1 MQHDAGVRDLPTIG
15 VLILNRN
22 GSAWLPTIYG
32 SLRGQDYPNVRTYL
46 VDNGSEDNSVDMTR
60 ESYPEVTVLRL
71 PRNLGYC
78 MAYNVTM
85 PYAFADGC
93 DWVIWANND
102 VLLEPGC
109 LLALAET
116 ALSDSTIGVIGPAF
130 FAWDCD
136 EPNYYIVGNYP
147 YVIPAMQNRSLVPVD
162 VDWVEG
168 SFLMVHRQCV
178 QQTGPLDPYLF
189 FYWEETDF
197 CRRARHQGWRV
208 VVAPK
213 ALARHYAGGW
223 SKADQQN
230 RQTANK
236 LQSRNFYIYKFADP
250 FTGFTR
256 NTIQALHAFAYNIR
270 TYLFRTP
277 SVAAFHGRVFA
288 GVLRDIATVYRK
300 WHRDSRREH
309 PPLLT
314 GNVGE
319 VEVEVIAGRKQS
331 YVAPAKKS
339 QGMAAC

>member
-1 MQHDAGVRDLPTIG
+1 MQHDADPMNLPTIG
-15 VLILNRN
+15 ILVLNRN
-22 GSAWLPTIYG
+22 GNAWLPTIYD
-32 SLRGQDYPNVRTYL
+32 SLRAQDYPNLRTYL
-46 VDNGSEDNSVDMTR
+46 VDNGSEDKSVDMTCKG
-60 ESYPEVTVLRL
+60 YPEVTVLRL

-116 ALSDSTIGVIGPAF
+116 ALCDSAIGVVGPAF

-147 YVIPAMQNRSLVPVD
+147 HVIPAMRRRSPMPLD

-168 SFLMVHRQCV
+168 SFLMVSRQCAE
-178 QQTGPLDPYLF
+178 QTGPLDPYLF

-208 VVAPK
+208 VLAPA

-230 RQTANK
+230 RQTANR

-250 FTGFTR
+250 FTGFAR
-256 NTIQALHAFAYNIR
+256 NAIKALHAFVYNIR
-270 TYLFRTP
+270 THLFRTP
-277 SVAAFHGRVFA
+277 SVAMFHGQVFA
-288 GVLRDIATVYRK
+288 GLLREIATVYRK
-300 WHRDSRREH
+300 WRRDSRHEH

-319 VEVEVIAGRKQS
+319 VKVEVLAGKGES
-331 YVAPAKKS
+331 YLTPEKNAQGVAS
-339 QGMAAC
+339 C